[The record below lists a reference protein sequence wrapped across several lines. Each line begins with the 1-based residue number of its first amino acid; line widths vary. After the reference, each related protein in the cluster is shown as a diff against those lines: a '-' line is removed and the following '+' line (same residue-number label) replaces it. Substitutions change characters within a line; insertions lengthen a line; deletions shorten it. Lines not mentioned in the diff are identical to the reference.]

1 MKIINQMIKE
11 QQSRSSEAEEQ
22 EQRLELCLEILI
34 CLLYLNDPLL
44 KLREAEIQCR
54 ALCYLDSKATKVL
67 LLFLLFFIF
76 LVFGTSPKTLFDKF
90 I

>member
-44 KLREAEIQCR
+44 KLREVEVQCR
-54 ALCYLDSKATKVL
+54 ALCYLDSKATKVYL
-67 LLFLLFFIF
+67 VAILTVFYIF
-76 LVFGTSPKTLFDKF
+76 SLWYISKD
-90 I
+90 II